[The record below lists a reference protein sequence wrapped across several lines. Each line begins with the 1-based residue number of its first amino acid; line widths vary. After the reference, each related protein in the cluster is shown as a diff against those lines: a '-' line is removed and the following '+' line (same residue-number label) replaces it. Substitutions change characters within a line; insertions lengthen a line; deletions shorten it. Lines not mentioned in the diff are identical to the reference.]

1 MKRSFSFFLLLS
13 AGVFCLSSA
22 ACSKLARKDEAKS
35 GAVYRIK
42 VRTAEAQPR
51 HFRKQIRVQGTI
63 QAYILADV
71 AARVAGNMDL
81 KVSDGDPIKKGQT
94 LFTIDQDNLKNRVA
108 QAQQALKV
116 VEETYRTT
124 QLDVDIAKTQLE
136 KAQKDYDR
144 NKKLH
149 EEHAVS
155 DNAFETFEVAL
166 DKAQKSCEKAEAVLR
181 YTEAKVDQAK
191 LDLAICS
198 KDLNDA
204 TEKAPY
210 DGVVAI
216 KYHESGEFI
225 GRGVNVIR
233 INDPRKLR
241 AACLISAVYFDA
253 VKPGETP
260 ITVSFGGKQVEAKA
274 DWCSPVI
281 DTLSRT
287 FTLRSYL
294 PDGTPL
300 VDGML
305 VDVDILLAER
315 DGLGVPRDAV
325 ILKKGGKSAV
335 FAVQDG
341 HAQEIEVETGIAS
354 DGFVEILNPS
364 AVEGRQLIV
373 SGQYFVNDGS
383 EVTVTSAR

>member
-1 MKRSFSFFLLLS
+1 MNHFSSFLLLS
-13 AGVFCLSSA
+13 AAVLCFSSA
-22 ACSKLARKDEAKS
+22 ACSKLAKKDEAKS
-35 GAVYRIK
+35 GTVYK
-42 VRTAEAQPR
+42 VKVQTAKPQTH

-63 QAYILADV
+63 QAYTFTDV

-81 KVSDGDPIKKGQT
+81 KVSDGDSIEKGQT

-116 VEETYRTT
+116 VEETYRTA
-124 QLDVDIAKTQLE
+124 QLDVEIAKTSLD
-136 KAQKDYDR
+136 KAQKDFDR

-155 DNAFETFEVAL
+155 DNVFETYEVAL
-166 DKAQKSCEKAEAVLR
+166 DKAQKSYEKAEAALR

-191 LDLAICS
+191 LDLAICG

-210 DGVVAI
+210 DGVVAV
-216 KYHESGEFI
+216 KYHENGEFI

-233 INDPRKLR
+233 INDPRRLR
-241 AACLISAVYFDA
+241 AACLISAVYFEA
-253 VKPGETP
+253 IKPGETP
-260 ITVSFGGKQVEAKA
+260 ISVSFHGQEIEAKA
-274 DWCSPVI
+274 DWCSPII

-287 FTLRSYL
+287 FTMRSYL
-294 PDGTPL
+294 PEGTPL
-300 VDGML
+300 LDGML

-325 ILKKGGKSAV
+325 ILKKGGKTAV

-341 HAQEIEVETGIAS
+341 KAQEIEVETGIAT
-354 DGFVEILNPS
+354 DGFVEILNPE
-364 AVEGRQLIV
+364 AVEGREIIV

-383 EVTVTSAR
+383 DVNVSAAQ

>member
-1 MKRSFSFFLLLS
+1 MKHSFSFLLLS
-13 AGVFCLSSA
+13 AGFLCLSAA
-22 ACSKLARKDEAKS
+22 ACSKLARKDDAKS
-35 GAVYRIK
+35 GTVYRIK
-42 VRTAEAQPR
+42 VQTAAAQPR

-81 KVSDGDPIKKGQT
+81 KVGDGDPIRKGQT
-94 LFTIDQDNLKNRVA
+94 LFTIDQDNLKNRVV

-116 VEETYRTT
+116 VEETYRTA
-124 QLDVDIAKTQLE
+124 QLDVDIAKTQLD

-144 NKKLH
+144 NRKLH
-149 EEHAVS
+149 DEHAVS
-155 DNAFETFEVAL
+155 DNAFESFEVAL
-166 DKAQKSCEKAEAVLR
+166 DKAQKTCEKAEAVLR
-181 YTEAKVDQAK
+181 YTGAKVDQAK

-233 INDPRKLR
+233 INDPKKLR

-260 ITVSFGGKQVEAKA
+260 ITVSFGDRRVEAKA

-325 ILKKGGKSAV
+325 ILKKGGRSAV
-335 FAVQDG
+335 FAVEDG
-341 HAQEIEVETGIAS
+341 RAREIEVETGIAS

-364 AVEGRQLIV
+364 AVEGKQLIV

-383 EVTVTSAR
+383 EVTVTSAQ

>member
-1 MKRSFSFFLLLS
+1 MKHPSSFLFLAAGLL
-13 AGVFCLSSA
+13 CLT
-22 ACSKLARKDEAKS
+22 ACSKS
-35 GAVYRIK
+35 GQNDNAQTETVYK
-42 VRTAEAQPR
+42 VKVQTAQAQQH

-71 AARVAGNMDL
+71 AARVGGNMDL
-81 KVSDGDPIKKGQT
+81 KVSDGDPIRKGQT

-116 VEETYRTT
+116 VEETYRTV
-124 QLDVDIAKTQLE
+124 QLDVDIAKTQLD

-144 NKKLH
+144 NNRLH

-155 DNAFETFEVAL
+155 DNAFESFEVAL
-166 DKAQKSCEKAEAVLR
+166 DKAQKSYEKAEAVLR
-181 YTEAKVDQAK
+181 YTAAKVDQAK
-191 LDLAICS
+191 LDLAICT

-210 DGVVAI
+210 DGVVAV
-216 KYHESGEFI
+216 KYHESGEYI
-225 GRGVNVIR
+225 NRGVNVIR

-241 AACLISAVYFDA
+241 AACLISAVYFEA
-253 VKPGETP
+253 IRPGETP
-260 ITVSFGGKQVEAKA
+260 VTVSFRDRKIEAKA

-287 FTLRSYL
+287 FTMRSYL
-294 PDGTPL
+294 PEGTPL
-300 VDGML
+300 MDGML
-305 VDVDILLAER
+305 VDVDIMLAER

-335 FAVQDG
+335 FAVKDG
-341 HAQEIEVETGIAS
+341 KAQEIEVATGITS
-354 DGFVEILNPS
+354 DGFTEILNPEVV
-364 AVEGRQLIV
+364 ADKDIIV

-383 EVTVTSAR
+383 EVNVMGSK

>member
-1 MKRSFSFFLLLS
+1 MKHPSSFLILS
-13 AGVFCLSSA
+13 AGILCLFAS
-22 ACSKLARKDEAKS
+22 ACSKLAQKDDAKS
-35 GAVYRIK
+35 ENVYK
-42 VRTAEAQPR
+42 VKVQTATAQPR

-71 AARVAGNMDL
+71 AARVAGNMYL
-81 KVSDGDPIKKGQT
+81 KVSDGDTIKKGQT

-124 QLDVDIAKTQLE
+124 QLDVEIAKTQLD
-136 KAQKDYDR
+136 KAQKDYER
-144 NKKLH
+144 NRKLH

-155 DNAFETFEVAL
+155 DNAFESFEVAL
-166 DKAQKSCEKAEAVLR
+166 DKAQKTYEKAEAVLR

-210 DGVVAI
+210 DGVVAV
-216 KYHESGEFI
+216 KYHETGEFI

-233 INDPRKLR
+233 INDPKKLR

-253 VKPGETP
+253 IKPGETP
-260 ITVSFGGKQVEAKA
+260 LTVSFQGRQIEAKA

-300 VDGML
+300 LDGML

-335 FAVQDG
+335 FTVQDG
-341 HAQEIEVETGIAS
+341 NAKEIEVETGIAS
-354 DGFVEILNPS
+354 DGFVEILNPD
-364 AVEGRQLIV
+364 AVEGKQLIV

-383 EVTVTSAR
+383 LVNVTAAQ

>member
-1 MKRSFSFFLLLS
+1 MNHPSSFLLLS
-13 AGVFCLSSA
+13 AGFLCLAA
-22 ACSKLARKDEAKS
+22 ACAKPEQNDDAKS

-42 VRTAEAQPR
+42 VQTAPAQQR
-51 HFRKQIRVQGTI
+51 HFRKQIRVQGTV
-63 QAYILADV
+63 QAYILTDV

-108 QAQQALKV
+108 QAKQALKV

-124 QLDVDIAKTQLE
+124 QLDVEIAKTQLD

-144 NKKLH
+144 NNRLH

-166 DKAQKSCEKAEAVLR
+166 DKAQKTYEKAEAVLR
-181 YTEAKVDQAK
+181 YTEAKVDQAN
-191 LDLAICS
+191 LDLAICT

-210 DGVVAI
+210 DGVVAV

-225 GRGVNVIR
+225 SRGVNVIR
-233 INDPRKLR
+233 INDPRRLR

-260 ITVSFGGKQVEAKA
+260 ITVSFQDKKIDAKA

-287 FTLRSYL
+287 FTMRSYL

-300 VDGML
+300 LDGML
-305 VDVDILLAER
+305 VDVDITLAER

-325 ILKKGGKSAV
+325 ILKKGGRSAV
-335 FAVQDG
+335 FTVQDG
-341 HAQEIEVETGIAS
+341 KAKEIEVTTGITS
-354 DGFVEILNPS
+354 DGFTEILNPD
-364 AVEGRQLIV
+364 AVAGKELVV

-383 EVTVTSAR
+383 DVNVTNAN

>member
-1 MKRSFSFFLLLS
+1 MKHTFLLLFLA
-13 AGVFCLSSA
+13 AGALCLPA
-22 ACSKLARKDEAKS
+22 ACSKLAQKDNANSENVYKVKVQTAK
-35 GAVYRIK
+35 
-42 VRTAEAQPR
+42 PR
-51 HFRKQIRVQGTI
+51 EHHFRKQIRVQGTI
-63 QAYILADV
+63 QAYIFADV

-81 KVSDGDPIKKGQT
+81 KVDDGDSIEKGQT

-124 QLDVDIAKTQLE
+124 QLDVEIAKTSLD
-136 KAQKDYDR
+136 KARKDFDR

-155 DNAFETFEVAL
+155 DNVFETYEVAL
-166 DKAQKSCEKAEAVLR
+166 DKAQKSYEKAEAALR

-191 LDLAICS
+191 LDLAICG

-210 DGVVAI
+210 DGVVAV
-216 KYHESGEFI
+216 KYHENGEFI

-233 INDPRKLR
+233 INDPRRLR
-241 AACLISAVYFDA
+241 AACLISAVYFEA

-260 ITVSFGGKQVEAKA
+260 ITVSFHGQEIEAKA
-274 DWCSPVI
+274 DWCSPII

-287 FTLRSYL
+287 FTMRSYL
-294 PDGTPL
+294 PEGTPL
-300 VDGML
+300 LDGML

-335 FAVQDG
+335 FTVQDG
-341 HAQEIEVETGIAS
+341 KAQEIEVETGIAS
-354 DGFVEILNPS
+354 DGFIEILNPE
-364 AVEGRQLIV
+364 AVEGREIIV

-383 EVTVTSAR
+383 AVNVTSAQ

>member
-1 MKRSFSFFLLLS
+1 MNHTFPLLLLA
-13 AGVFCLSSA
+13 AGTLCLSA
-22 ACSKLARKDEAKS
+22 ACSKLAQKDAGKPENVYKVKVQTAKPQ
-35 GAVYRIK
+35 
-42 VRTAEAQPR
+42 TH

-63 QAYILADV
+63 QAYTFTDV

-81 KVSDGDPIKKGQT
+81 KVSDGDSIEKGQT

-116 VEETYRTT
+116 VEETYRTA
-124 QLDVDIAKTQLE
+124 QLDVEIAKTSLD

-144 NKKLH
+144 NRKLH

-155 DNAFETFEVAL
+155 DNAFEAFEVAL
-166 DKAQKSCEKAEAVLR
+166 DKAQKTYEKAEAVLR
-181 YTEAKVDQAK
+181 YTGAKVDQAG
-191 LDLAICS
+191 LDLAICT

-210 DGVVAI
+210 DGVVAV
-216 KYHESGEFI
+216 KYHESGEFV
-225 GRGVNVIR
+225 GRGANVIR
-233 INDPRKLR
+233 INDPNRLR
-241 AACLISAVYFDA
+241 AACLISAVYFEA

-260 ITVSFGGKQVEAKA
+260 ITVSFGGRKIEAKA

-281 DTLSRT
+281 DTISRT
-287 FTLRSYL
+287 FTMRSYL
-294 PDGTPL
+294 PEGTPL
-300 VDGML
+300 LDGML
-305 VDVDILLAER
+305 VDVDIQLVER

-341 HAQEIEVETGIAS
+341 KAQEIEVVTGIAT
-354 DGFVEILNPS
+354 DGFVEILNPE
-364 AVEGRQLIV
+364 AVEGREIIV

-383 EVTVTSAR
+383 DVNVTAEQ

>member
-1 MKRSFSFFLLLS
+1 MKHFFSFLLLS
-13 AGVFCLSSA
+13 AGVLCLSA
-22 ACSKLARKDEAKS
+22 ACSKLERKDDAKS

-42 VRTAEAQPR
+42 VQTAAAQPR

-108 QAQQALKV
+108 QAKQALKV
-116 VEETYRTT
+116 VEETYHTT

-216 KYHESGEFI
+216 KYHENGEFI

-260 ITVSFGGKQVEAKA
+260 ITVSFGGKRVEAKA

-325 ILKKGGKSAV
+325 ILKKGGRSAV
-335 FAVQDG
+335 FAVEDG
-341 HAQEIEVETGIAS
+341 RAREIEVETGIAS
-354 DGFVEILNPS
+354 DGFVEILNPD
-364 AVEGRQLIV
+364 AVEGKQLIV
-373 SGQYFVNDGS
+373 SGQYFVDDGS
-383 EVTVTSAR
+383 EVSVTSAQ

>member
-1 MKRSFSFFLLLS
+1 MKHSFPFLFLS
-13 AGVFCLSSA
+13 AGVLCLSVA
-22 ACSKLARKDEAKS
+22 ACSKFARKDDAKS
-35 GAVYRIK
+35 GNVYRIK
-42 VRTAEAQPR
+42 VQTAEAQPR

-108 QAQQALKV
+108 QAKQSLKV

-124 QLDVDIAKTQLE
+124 QLDVDIAKTQLD

-155 DNAFETFEVAL
+155 DNAFESFEVAL

-233 INDPRKLR
+233 INDPKKLR

-253 VKPGETP
+253 IKPGETP
-260 ITVSFGGKQVEAKA
+260 LTVSFGGKRVEAKA

-325 ILKKGGKSAV
+325 ILKKGGRSAV
-335 FAVQDG
+335 FVAEDG
-341 HAQEIEVETGIAS
+341 KAREIEVETGIAS

-364 AVEGRQLIV
+364 AVEGKQIIV
-373 SGQYFVNDGS
+373 SGQYFVDDGS
-383 EVTVTSAR
+383 EVAVTSAQ

>member
-1 MKRSFSFFLLLS
+1 MSHPSSFLLFSAGLICLS
-13 AGVFCLSSA
+13 AA
-22 ACSKLARKDEAKS
+22 ACSKLEPKQEANTGTSYK
-35 GAVYRIK
+35 IK
-42 VRTAEAQPR
+42 VQTARAEKH

-63 QAYILADV
+63 QAYILTDV

-81 KVSDGDPIKKGQT
+81 KVDDGDSIKKGQT
-94 LFTIDQDNLKNRVA
+94 LFVIDQDNLRNRVA

-124 QLDVDIAKTQLE
+124 QLDVEIAKTQLD
-136 KAQKDYDR
+136 KAQKDYNR
-144 NKKLH
+144 NNRLH

-155 DNAFETFEVAL
+155 DNAFESFEVAL
-166 DKAQKSCEKAEAVLR
+166 DKAQKSYEKAEAVLR
-181 YTEAKVDQAK
+181 YTAAKVDQAK
-191 LDLAICS
+191 LDLEICT

-210 DGVVAI
+210 DGVVAV

-233 INDPRKLR
+233 INDPRQLR
-241 AACLISAVYFDA
+241 AACLISAVYFEA

-260 ITVSFGGKQVEAKA
+260 ITVNFQGQKIEAKA
-274 DWCSPVI
+274 DWCSPII

-287 FTLRSYL
+287 FTMRAYL
-294 PDGTPL
+294 PQGTPL
-300 VDGML
+300 MDGML
-305 VDVDILLAER
+305 VDVDIQLAER

-325 ILKKGGKSAV
+325 ILKKGGRSAV
-335 FAVQDG
+335 FGVKDGKAV
-341 HAQEIEVETGIAS
+341 EIEVETGITS
-354 DGFVEILNPS
+354 DGFVEILNPE
-364 AVEGRQLIV
+364 AVEGQDIVV

-383 EVTVTSAR
+383 DVKVTASK